1 MKDLLKYLGGILLAV
16 ALLWWVL
23 RGSDPAAVWQ
33 QLKQASFGLVLVCVV
48 LNVGHNVFRV
58 LRWRVLLSPFQP
70 GVPFRPMFVAIIVG
84 YMTSWVMPGRLGELV
99 RPMLLSARER
109 VPLGPCIGSIVADRM
124 LDGMAVVALFVLGA
138 WITPLEG
145 EAAQYETLIRTGSVT
160 MAVLVASVAAVML
173 LASSAGPRFEGWLE
187 RRHRAIRWAG
197 RTMIS
202 ISSGVAALRSPRLI
216 VPLAAYSL
224 LAWLTIAA
232 ATWAGVHAAGADV
245 SFGEIL
251 FIQPLLVLGVAVPTP
266 GGAGSYHG
274 AMKIG
279 LMLFG
284 VSQITAVSA
293 AFLMHFLI
301 VVPII
306 LLGMVL
312 LWTDGISWKELVSSA
327 AQVRKLGSVEDVAPT
342 VDRVVEET
350 P

>member
-1 MKDLLKYLGGILLAV
+1 MKDFAKYLGGILLAV

-23 RGSDPAAVWQ
+23 RGSDPAAVWA
-33 QLKQASFGLVLVCVV
+33 QLRGASFSLILLCVACN
-48 LNVGHNVFRV
+48 LGHNVFRV
-58 LRWRVLLSPFQP
+58 WRWRVLLTPFKP
-70 GVPFRPMFVAIIVG
+70 GVPFRPMFVAVIVG
-84 YMTSWVMPGRLGELV
+84 YMTSWVVPGRLGELV

-124 LDGMAVVALFVLGA
+124 LDGMSVVVLFVLGA

-145 EAAQYETLIRTGSVT
+145 QAAEYETLIRTGAVT
-160 MAVLVASVAAVML
+160 MALLVAGMTVVML
-173 LASSAGPRFEGWLE
+173 LASTAGPRFEGWLD
-187 RRHRAIRWAG
+187 RRHRAIRWVG

-202 ISSGVAALRSPRLI
+202 ISSGVEALRSPRLAI
-216 VPLAAYSL
+216 PLAAYSL
-224 LAWLTIAA
+224 MAWLTIAV
-232 ATWAGVHAAGADV
+232 ATWAGVQAAGADV
-245 SFGEIL
+245 SFGAIL

-274 AMKIG
+274 AMKLG

-301 VVPII
+301 VVPVI
-306 LLGMVL
+306 LLGTIL

-327 AQVRKLGSVEDVAPT
+327 AQVRKLGAAGQAVPSVE
-342 VDRVVEET
+342 RVVEET

>member
-1 MKDLLKYLGGILLAV
+1 MKDLAKYLGGILLAV

-23 RGSDPAAVWQ
+23 RGSDPAAVWA
-33 QLKQASFGLVLVCVV
+33 QLKGASFSLMLLCVV
-48 LNVGHNVFRV
+48 LNVGHNVFRAW
-58 LRWRVLLSPFQP
+58 RWRVLLTPFQP

-84 YMTSWVMPGRLGELV
+84 YMTSWVVPGRLGELV

-124 LDGMAVVALFVLGA
+124 LDGMSVVALFVLGT

-145 EAAQYETLIRTGSVT
+145 EAAEYETLIRTGSVT
-160 MAVLVASVAAVML
+160 MAMLVAGVTVVML
-173 LASSAGPRFEGWLE
+173 LASTAGPRFENWLD
-187 RRHRAIRWAG
+187 RRHRAIRWVG

-202 ISSGVAALRSPRLI
+202 ISTGVSALRSPRLVI
-216 VPLAAYSL
+216 QLAVYSL

-245 SFGEIL
+245 SFGAIL
-251 FIQPLLVLGVAVPTP
+251 VIQPLLVLGVAVPTP

-274 AMKIG
+274 AMKVG

-284 VSQITAVSA
+284 VTQVTAVSA

-301 VVPII
+301 VVPVI
-306 LLGMVL
+306 LLGMIL

-327 AQVRKLGSVEDVAPT
+327 AQVRKLGSIGEAAPSVE
-342 VDRVVEET
+342 RVVEET

>member
-1 MKDLLKYLGGILLAV
+1 LRDLAKYLGGILLAV
-16 ALLWWVL
+16 VLLWWVL
-23 RGSDPAAVWQ
+23 RGTDPGAVWQ
-33 QLKQASFGLVLVCVV
+33 QLKDASFGLMLVCVV

-58 LRWRVLLSPFQP
+58 LRWRALLDPFQP

-84 YMTSWVMPGRLGELV
+84 YMTSWVIPGRLGELV

-124 LDGMAVVALFVLGA
+124 LDGMSVVALFVIGS

-145 EAAQYETLIRTGSVT
+145 EAAEYETVIRTGSLT
-160 MAVLVASVAAVML
+160 MAALVAAVTVVML
-173 LASSAGPRFEGWLE
+173 IASSAGPRFENWLD
-187 RRHRAIRWAG
+187 RRHGAIRWVG
-197 RTMIS
+197 RSTMA
-202 ISSGVAALRSPRLI
+202 ISSGVRALRSPRLVI
-216 VPLAAYSL
+216 ELVVYSL

-245 SFGEIL
+245 SFGAIL
-251 FIQPLLVLGVAVPTP
+251 VIQPLLVLGVAVPTP

-274 AMKIG
+274 AMKVG

-284 VSQITAVSA
+284 VTQVTAVSA

-301 VVPII
+301 VVPVI

-327 AQVRKLGSVEDVAPT
+327 AQLRKLGSSDVGPAVERT
-342 VDRVVEET
+342 VKET